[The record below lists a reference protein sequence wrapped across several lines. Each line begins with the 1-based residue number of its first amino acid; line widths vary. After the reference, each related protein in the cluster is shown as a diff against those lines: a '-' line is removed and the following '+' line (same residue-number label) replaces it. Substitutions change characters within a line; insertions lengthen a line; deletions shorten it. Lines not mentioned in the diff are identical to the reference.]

1 MKKKQERALNH
12 NFQLKYDLV
21 LDFHGY
27 FPKDAILKLEE
38 EIFCAMPK
46 TSILIVHGL
55 GQGVLKKEIR
65 NFIRNTNLISY
76 FEYGEE
82 SNLPGG
88 AGVTLVYI

>member
-1 MKKKQERALNH
+1 MNKKHRRASTP

-27 FPKDAILKLEE
+27 FPDQAILKLEE
-38 EIFCAMPK
+38 EIFCAMPQ
-46 TSILIVHGL
+46 TSILVVHGL

-65 NFIRNTNLISY
+65 NFIRQTNLISH

-82 SNLPGG
+82 GNLPGG
-88 AGVTLVYI
+88 AGVTLVYV